1 MKIIVTGVTIVILF
15 TGVFM
20 VSYYPAFGQENP
32 GREELA
38 EEVRK
43 LQERVDQLEKQ
54 PQSEEAPEGWA
65 EKVAIHGV
73 LAGAYQYESISGPP
87 NAESVGRGA
96 VPLTVDVSVTPTD
109 ADEVFFSVGFTA
121 GKGLNGV
128 TALILAP
135 WAANME
141 DDVKDINGRNRDYLL
156 TAGYKHTFT
165 LGEDASLGVT
175 GGIIDATGYLDQN
188 AYAND
193 EYTQFMNTALVNGPH
208 GFAPSYDLGGAVE
221 LGYGPMYVNGVVMD
235 VGKNDDGN
243 NYTFY
248 GMEIGYTLSTP
259 LGEGTYRVAYEGGSE
274 AFLNPAGTALE
285 RRQALFLSL
294 DQQIGDGWGV
304 WMRLGAQTTDA
315 AVDYADIYTGGVDIK
330 GGLWGRA
337 QDNIGLGYGYLN
349 GGNKGINN
357 AQIGEVY
364 VRFALSELFALTLDV
379 QYQDNRYNAG
389 AGVDTSG
396 WIYGARGVVEF

>member
-1 MKIIVTGVTIVILF
+1 MKKMFAGLSIAVLC

-20 VSYYPAFGQENP
+20 ASSLPAFGQENP
-32 GREELA
+32 DPKALTED
-38 EEVRK
+38 VRR
-43 LQERVDQLEKQ
+43 LQERVDQLEQ
-54 PQSEEAPEGWA
+54 QSAGDKTLAGWS
-65 EKVAIHGV
+65 EKIAIHGV
-73 LAGAYQYESISGPP
+73 LAGAYQYESISGPAT
-87 NAESVGRGA
+87 AESVGRGA
-96 VPLTVDVSVTPTD
+96 VPLKVDVSITPSD
-109 ADEVFFSVGFTA
+109 ADEVFFSLGFTA
-121 GKGLNGV
+121 GKGLSGV
-128 TALILAP
+128 TALSLSP

-141 DDVKDINGRNRDYLL
+141 DDVKSINGRNRDYLL

-165 LGEDASLGVT
+165 LGDDASLGVT

-259 LGEGTYRVAYEGGSE
+259 LGEGTYRVVYEGGSE
-274 AFLNPAGTALE
+274 AFMNPAGTALE
-285 RRQALFLSL
+285 RRQALFLSF
-294 DQQIGDGWGV
+294 DQQVAEGWGV

-315 AVDYADIYTGGVDIK
+315 AVNYADIYTGGVDIK
-330 GGLWGRA
+330 GGLWGR
-337 QDNIGLGYGYLN
+337 
-349 GGNKGINN
+349 
-357 AQIGEVY
+357 
-364 VRFALSELFALTLDV
+364 
-379 QYQDNRYNAG
+379 
-389 AGVDTSG
+389 
-396 WIYGARGVVEF
+396 